1 MTVKKFT
8 NLLIQMLLSASLVI
22 LSRLQTMIQ
31 LQSCNVVSSL
41 LLFQA
46 VCVLILP
53 GSLLLQRT
61 VKESD
66 LVRLSFSHRCD
77 NCLGFFGA
85 VVRFEILTC
94 HLQISFLPAPTQVYL
109 LLDKV
114 LILLNG
120 GTPLS
125 SSFSGQFST

>member
-1 MTVKKFT
+1 
-8 NLLIQMLLSASLVI
+8 MLLSASLVI

-41 LLFQA
+41 LLLQA

-61 VKESD
+61 VEESD

-125 SSFSGQFST
+125 SSLSGQFST